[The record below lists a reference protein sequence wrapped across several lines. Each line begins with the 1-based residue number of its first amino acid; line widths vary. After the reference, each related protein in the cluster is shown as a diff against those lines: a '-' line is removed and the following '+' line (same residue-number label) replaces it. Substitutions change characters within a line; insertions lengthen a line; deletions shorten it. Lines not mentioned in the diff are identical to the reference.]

1 MVFRMLYN
9 DWFTHILNSFCTAG
23 RQDGRLGNELQ
34 SLFPKCGQTQLVL
47 GTVYDSIN
55 LLKNLALESVFRG
68 LHVASYPMEASLEDR
83 QEDNQEREVGRRER
97 HLFD

>member
-1 MVFRMLYN
+1 MTSIKIHV
-9 DWFTHILNSFCTAG
+9 SF
-23 RQDGRLGNELQ
+23 
-34 SLFPKCGQTQLVL
+34 
-47 GTVYDSIN
+47 
-55 LLKNLALESVFRG
+55 ESVFRG